1 MGESFLT
8 SWPKHSRIR
17 LGRQERRGVGGQKM
31 RETWHVKARDKGH
44 LLVCLKG
51 GRTRAVFPPNM
62 PGKAV
67 GESTA
72 DGLQYALLLFLT
84 VDLGR

>member
-17 LGRQERRGVGGQKM
+17 LGRQERREGGRKM
-31 RETWHVKARDKGH
+31 QETWHIKAGDKGH

-51 GRTRAVFPPNM
+51 GKMRALFPPNM
-62 PGKAV
+62 PEKAV

-72 DGLQYALLLFLT
+72 DALQYTLLLFLT
-84 VDLGR
+84 VGLGR